1 MSINRRKELWVGFV
15 TAILG
20 CLWALITQELF
31 VTSQSTALQMMLMV
45 WVILHLPLHVILSV
59 IDPPRYLDPAI
70 FYVGAFVQ
78 WFLIGWAGYRIRR
91 KFLAISSIR

>member
-1 MSINRRKELWVGFV
+1 MSVNGRKELWVGFV

-31 VTSQSTALQMMLMV
+31 VTSQSTALQMLLMV

-70 FYVGAFVQ
+70 FYVGASVQ

>member
-1 MSINRRKELWVGFV
+1 MSVNRRKELWVGFV

-20 CLWALITQELF
+20 CLWTLISQMF
-31 VTSQSTALQMMLMV
+31 VTSQSTIIQIVLMV

-70 FYVGAFVQ
+70 FYVGVFVQ

>member
-1 MSINRRKELWVGFV
+1 MSVSRRKELWVGFV

-20 CLWALITQELF
+20 CLWTLISQMF
-31 VTSQSTALQMMLMV
+31 VTSQSTIIQIVLMV

-70 FYVGAFVQ
+70 FYVGVFVQ

>member
-1 MSINRRKELWVGFV
+1 MSVSRRKELWVGFV

-20 CLWALITQELF
+20 CLWTLISQMF
-31 VTSQSTALQMMLMV
+31 VTSQSTIIQIVIMV